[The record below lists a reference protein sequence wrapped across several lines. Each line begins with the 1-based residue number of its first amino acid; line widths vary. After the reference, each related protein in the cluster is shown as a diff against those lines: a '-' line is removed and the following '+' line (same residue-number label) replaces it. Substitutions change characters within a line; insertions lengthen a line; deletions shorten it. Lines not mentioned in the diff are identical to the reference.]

1 MRNFLT
7 LVRANGDS
15 SCKLRRELGASAL
28 LDKESSE
35 GERERYIVR
44 FRESALES
52 EKYSETTR
60 EIEA

>member
-1 MRNFLT
+1 M
-7 LVRANGDS
+7 
-15 SCKLRRELGASAL
+15 GASAL
-28 LDKESSE
+28 LDKRVVR
-35 GERERYIVR
+35 ERERGTYIVR